1 MKTVPA
7 SLLDRAQLPMSELV
21 SNSGRRLGEDPMSE
35 VHVIPDDRTTWR
47 VFDAGAREAVSE
59 HTNATDAEL
68 AAQEHG
74 ADRVVVHDRYHRTH
88 DAPISLVGSRARA
101 MRARAGRTRRCSRTG
116 PATPPR
122 QLPPPAITAATAAQ
136 RCQPTS
142 PARIP
147 TPRPPSCAGTP

>member
-1 MKTVPA
+1 
-7 SLLDRAQLPMSELV
+7 
-21 SNSGRRLGEDPMSE
+21 MSE

-59 HTNATDAEL
+59 HTNATEAEL

-101 MRARAGRTRRCSRTG
+101 MRARTGRIDAVREQARRLTRASY
-116 PATPPR
+116 
-122 QLPPPAITAATAAQ
+122 
-136 RCQPTS
+136 
-142 PARIP
+142 
-147 TPRPPSCAGTP
+147 PRPR